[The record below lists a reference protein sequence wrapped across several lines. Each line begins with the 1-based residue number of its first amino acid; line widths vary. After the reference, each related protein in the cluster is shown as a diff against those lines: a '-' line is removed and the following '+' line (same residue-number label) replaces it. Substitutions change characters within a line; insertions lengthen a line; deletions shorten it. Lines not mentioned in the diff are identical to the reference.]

1 MTKSEPDLNP
11 AWTLESQIFLV
22 IVFVV
27 TGLSSQRQDVDWC
40 NTGQKQS
47 PINLNVTGNPVKKA
61 EPFSFLHYDDTPSM
75 TYVNNSNG
83 RFEIRGGD
91 AKMLPQV
98 PSMCYT
104 SLFLST
110 FCICYVFADFWRWPG
125 RPIQLC
131 PTALSLGL

>member
-1 MTKSEPDLNP
+1 MQIL
-11 AWTLESQIFLV
+11 IFLV
-22 IVFVV
+22 FIN
-27 TGLSSQRQDVDWC
+27 TGLLSKTQDIDWC
-40 NTGQKQS
+40 TTGQKQS

-98 PSMCYT
+98 RSLCYT
-104 SLFLST
+104 SWFLST
-110 FCICYVFADFWRWPG
+110 F
-125 RPIQLC
+125 
-131 PTALSLGL
+131 